1 MATTASKLSN
11 VQEELLK
18 IYSTDIPDKDLLKL
32 KRILA
37 DFFAKDLT
45 DSANKFWKE
54 KNLTDADMDN
64 WLNEEN

>member
-32 KRILA
+32 KRVLA